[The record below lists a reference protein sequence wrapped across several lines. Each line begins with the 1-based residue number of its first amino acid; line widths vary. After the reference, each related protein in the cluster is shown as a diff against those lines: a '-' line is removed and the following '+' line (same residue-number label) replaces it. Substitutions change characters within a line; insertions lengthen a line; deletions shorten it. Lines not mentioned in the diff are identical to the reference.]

1 MTSEE
6 MTTGSVSATDA
17 ERRWAAKRSRWWNS
31 TGGGSSVKGAGGS
44 QKGNVKAGD
53 GGKKFRAEWPELD
66 KENTAWMREKGIDLA
81 TGMAAAG
88 EEERVCAGQM
98 ARRASGSEARAAIG
112 AVVEGGQV
120 AREAGQGWVRRN
132 KLLIAGALVFG
143 YVLLARMLG
152 EGK

>member
-1 MTSEE
+1 M
-6 MTTGSVSATDA
+6 
-17 ERRWAAKRSRWWNS
+17 
-31 TGGGSSVKGAGGS
+31 GGGRAPG

-66 KENTAWMREKGIDLA
+66 KENAAWMKENGIDLA
-81 TGMAAAG
+81 TGLTPAG
-88 EEERVCAGQM
+88 EGERACAGQM

-132 KLLIAGALVFG
+132 KLLIAGVLVLG
-143 YVLLARMLG
+143 YVLIARMLG
-152 EGK
+152 ESR